1 MTDPTVYVPSRTILE
16 RYADVLVNYA
26 LNSGLGIRPGEVVQ
40 VVIPDVAKPLYGPL
54 QSAILKA
61 GGHPMMRFLATGFDR
76 QVYTLASDEQLK
88 FFPEKYLKARS
99 DLVDH
104 SIGII
109 AEHDLHELKGIDP
122 SKIILASESK
132 KKLREWMSDKEYS
145 GRFTWTLAL
154 YGTPGMAQEAGLSLK
169 DYWSQIVD
177 ACFLNSQDPIGQW
190 KKIGKQIDAY
200 KKALNDLPIETLH
213 IKAKSI
219 DLQLR
224 LGKKRQFVG
233 GGGRNIPSFEIFT
246 SPDWRGTEGY
256 IGFNQP
262 LYRYGN
268 LIENIRLEFNN
279 GRVVRATATKNQRL
293 LREMIARPDADK
305 IGEFSLTDARFSK
318 ITKFMANT
326 LYDENVG
333 GKWGNTH
340 IAIGMSYQDAY
351 SGDVRKVTKKE
362 LDSLG
367 FNNIHAGEHCDM
379 MSTENRTVTAT
390 LKDGSKQVIYKDG
403 QFIL

>member
-1 MTDPTVYVPSRTILE
+1 
-16 RYADVLVNYA
+16 
-26 LNSGLGIRPGEVVQ
+26 
-40 VVIPDVAKPLYGPL
+40 
-54 QSAILKA
+54 LKA

-76 QVYTLASDEQLK
+76 QVYTLASEEQLK
-88 FFPEKYLKARS
+88 FFPEEYLKARS
-99 DLVDH
+99 DLIDH

-177 ACFLNSQDPIGQW
+177 ACFLDNQDPIGQW

-200 KKALNDLPIETLH
+200 KKALNNLPIDTLH

-224 LGKKRQFVG
+224 LGGKRQFVG

-268 LIENIRLEFNN
+268 LIENIRLEFHK
-279 GRVVRATATKNQRL
+279 GRVVRAIATKNQRL

-367 FNNIHAGEHCDM
+367 FNNIHAGEHCDI

-390 LKDGSKQVIYKDG
+390 LKDGAKQVIYKDG
-403 QFIL
+403 QFTL

>member
-1 MTDPTVYVPSRTILE
+1 MTNPTEYVPDAKILE

-26 LNSGLGIRPGEVVQ
+26 LNSGSGIRRGEVVQ

-54 QSAILKA
+54 QSTILKA

-99 DLVDH
+99 DLIDH

-109 AEHDLHELKGIDP
+109 AEHDLHELKGINP

-154 YGTPGMAQEAGLSLK
+154 YGTLGMAQEAGLSLK
-169 DYWSQIVD
+169 EYWSQIVD
-177 ACFLNSQDPIGQW
+177 ACFLSSLDPIGQW
-190 KKIGKQIDAY
+190 KKIGRQIDAY
-200 KKALNDLPIETLH
+200 KKALNNLPIESLH

-224 LGKKRQFVG
+224 LGEKRQFVG

-268 LIENIRLEFNN
+268 LIENIRLEFIN

-362 LDSLG
+362 LDNLG
-367 FNNIHAGEHCDM
+367 FNNIHAGEHCDI
-379 MSTENRTVTAT
+379 MSTENRIVTAI